1 MAYDP
6 YKIVPAVLVV
16 IVQGD
21 DVLLARRVGTT
32 YMDGWFGLPGGHL
45 EVDETLQEGAAREV
59 FEVGLTVRPEDLE
72 LFHIYQNMNTPGWQ
86 YIGFMFRA
94 TRWSGEPKPGEDK
107 VADIGFYN
115 LDNLPDKLIP
125 YHHETLKHLH
135 DSAIKITFTALGS
148 FDPSGK

>member
-1 MAYDP
+1 
-6 YKIVPAVLVV
+6 
-16 IVQGD
+16 
-21 DVLLARRVGTT
+21 
-32 YMDGWFGLPGGHL
+32 
-45 EVDETLQEGAAREV
+45 
-59 FEVGLTVRPEDLE
+59 
-72 LFHIYQNMNTPGWQ
+72 
-86 YIGFMFRA
+86 
-94 TRWSGEPKPGEDK
+94 